1 MCWASSGATV
11 EVGSQGQMRLVDTE
25 QGSMA
30 KAGKSVP
37 KNQTRF
43 LRERRGR
50 QVVRITAADIC
61 PKDDRPKGVWG
72 G

>member
-1 MCWASSGATV
+1 
-11 EVGSQGQMRLVDTE
+11 MRLVDTE